1 MSLVSKTGTIAGIS
15 VLDSGKGYRKQR
27 RWVFGAEP
35 GRSGFKVA
43 RTVASDQDRISYL
56 KFMWHH
62 CGSWIVLFSLQFPSV
77 FSDQF

>member
-43 RTVASDQDRISYL
+43 SFILETSATNRQLSPQKWACPAPDHVSKARP
-56 KFMWHH
+56 H
-62 CGSWIVLFSLQFPSV
+62 
-77 FSDQF
+77 